1 MYSMTISLKKKNGV
15 LIVYNTNTM
24 YLLGALALSEYM
36 FLHIFVAFKFPL
48 YDFFV
53 CFIYKMQTGST
64 LACASPRQIEWDLT
78 WTRNRESGIW
88 AEQE

>member
-1 MYSMTISLKKKNGV
+1 MYSMTISLKKNGV

-48 YDFFV
+48 ISLYV
-53 CFIYKMQTGST
+53 LFIKCK
-64 LACASPRQIEWDLT
+64 LVVP
-78 WTRNRESGIW
+78 
-88 AEQE
+88 